1 MIGLLKAQEVTS
13 ANGNAASEPKQ
24 EATQNADPP
33 HARFP
38 LDVAGYLSIRT
49 FNDAAL
55 YEHHRYAE
63 YAGSIFVSKK
73 AGRWLFHSEFN
84 ADNIP
89 SDDSE
94 GVQILRRGSWIFKL
108 DNVFVNYNWRDYLQA
123 EAGLLFVPTY
133 SRTHRYQST
142 TLTVEEPLIDE
153 NIFPTMF
160 KGVMIHGDKYFEKGG
175 VSYQIYGGV
184 NKERSFNTGV
194 TKQIGLARSIGGKL
208 VLHLPNRGFFDAF
221 DVGFQRLHELYPGL
235 RRDQTNGWELHLEK
249 GQFELLAEA
258 AHSSIRPVD
267 GTPGHFREG
276 YYLQPSYRITR
287 NLLAVARYDLL
298 DRDNT
303 RADKNALARQ
313 SLGLICRP
321 WALLSLKIEADRYQ
335 AERGRLPA
343 YYGASVGV
351 VYFFH
356 LP

>member
-1 MIGLLKAQEVTS
+1 LKR
-13 ANGNAASEPKQ
+13 
-24 EATQNADPP
+24 EA
-33 HARFP
+33 
-38 LDVAGYLSIRT
+38 
-49 FNDAAL
+49 
-55 YEHHRYAE
+55 
-63 YAGSIFVSKK
+63 
-73 AGRWLFHSEFN
+73 
-84 ADNIP
+84 
-89 SDDSE
+89 
-94 GVQILRRGSWIFKL
+94 
-108 DNVFVNYNWRDYLQA
+108 
-123 EAGLLFVPTY
+123 
-133 SRTHRYQST
+133 
-142 TLTVEEPLIDE
+142 
-153 NIFPTMF
+153 
-160 KGVMIHGDKYFEKGG
+160 
-175 VSYQIYGGV
+175 SYQIYGGV

-208 VLHLPNRGFFDAF
+208 VLHLPSRGFCDAF

-287 NLLAVARYDLL
+287 NLSAVARYDLL

-313 SLGLICRP
+313 SLGLTCRP

-335 AERGRLPA
+335 PERGRLPA
-343 YYGASVGV
+343 YYGASVAV
-351 VYFFH
+351 IYFFH